1 MRAGGADPPRPNGE
15 RRPHGMRRDLQD
27 LRKLPRSAFV
37 SYQKKHAQPH
47 SPRSR
52 AEARQR
58 LAYPSLSAFAPHR
71 FWRWVSE
78 YWRFRIGRRHPFQTY
93 DGEGGDNGIYRL
105 RGDAREIRIALAG
118 DWGTG
123 TDEAAEVAALIEA
136 WLRTI
141 RSISATSITS
151 ETLRR
156 SARISSAS
164 VTLAISSRHANGR

>member
-1 MRAGGADPPRPNGE
+1 MLYVKQLLAALSMVSSR
-15 RRPHGMRRDLQD
+15 RRPVLHGMRRDLQD

-71 FWRWVSE
+71 FWKWLTE

-93 DGEGGDNGIYRL
+93 DGEDGDNGIYRL

-136 WLRTI
+136 LAAALFDPSGR
-141 RSISATSITS
+141 RL
-151 ETLRR
+151 LRR
-156 SARISSAS
+156 RPGG
-164 VTLAISSRHANGR
+164 GRREFPRRPQSPL